1 MVRVAAVTAVLAV
14 RSESTK
20 DVMATR
26 PRPCWLYFRGLCG
39 VVTEETVC
47 ISHSGLMENV
57 HHEIGTRTVQYFFP
71 PLFSQGTSPPSQT

>member
-20 DVMATR
+20 DVIATR

-39 VVTEETVC
+39 VVTEETVR